1 MVKLNQTEMK
11 HGSQYDSKQGR
22 QIKIELKKFKC
33 KSWMWSLFNWIF
45 FLVAFCS
52 WVSCSGSCV
61 IHKYAPSWERTITFL
76 TDSRYNLPF
85 VFLDPCTQC
94 SFWSQQLSIKFCEQ
108 EGTLWRETDLSSN
121 ADFVLH
127 HLGVTDSPLTKG
139 DSSYLP
145 HGMMDIK
152 WENV

>member
-45 FLVAFCS
+45 FLVVFCS

-61 IHKYAPSWERTITFL
+61 IHKYGPSWERTITFL
-76 TDSRYNLPF
+76 TDSRYYLFCLSRPLYTVQFLEPAVKYQVPWTRRYPLERDRLEFKCWLCLTPF
-85 VFLDPCTQC
+85 GYNRFPTYKRRLFIPTSWDD
-94 SFWSQQLSIKFCEQ
+94 
-108 EGTLWRETDLSSN
+108 G
-121 ADFVLH
+121 
-127 HLGVTDSPLTKG
+127 
-139 DSSYLP
+139 Y
-145 HGMMDIK
+145 
-152 WENV
+152 